1 MENTMLLDPNNP
13 KHVHVD
19 ERLRSDKVIWLNSV
33 RPDGRPHSVIVW
45 FYWDGEH
52 ILIFSRPNNQKLHNI
67 KQNPH
72 VVLALDNTDEGG
84 DVITIEGTAE
94 LLDEKA
100 INATMSEYAQKYA
113 TSLQEMGW
121 TAETMAAD
129 YSQPIRIRP
138 IKLHMVS

>member
-1 MENTMLLDPNNP
+1 MLLDPNNP
-13 KHVHVD
+13 KHAHVD

-45 FYWDGEH
+45 FYWDSEH
-52 ILIFSRPNNQKLHNI
+52 ILIFSRPNNQKLRNI

-84 DVITIEGTAE
+84 DVITVEGTAE

-100 INATMSEYAQKYA
+100 VNATMPEYAQKYA

-121 TAETMAAD
+121 TAEAMATD
-129 YSQPIRIRP
+129 YSQPIRITP
-138 IKLHMVS
+138 TKLHMVS